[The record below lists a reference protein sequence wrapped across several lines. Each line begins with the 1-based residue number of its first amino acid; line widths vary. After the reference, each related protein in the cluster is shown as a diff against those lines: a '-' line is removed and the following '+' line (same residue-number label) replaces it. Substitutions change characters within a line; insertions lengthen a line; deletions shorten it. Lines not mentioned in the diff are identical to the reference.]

1 MSKNL
6 TLIIITYKRYDYLK
20 RLLFF
25 YKSFNVDF
33 KILVLDSSP
42 EDPEDNDLTKI
53 LCSNLVHWIRFD
65 SSIFFV
71 NKIQEACK
79 YITTEFCVL
88 CPDDDYI
95 FPNALEDSVEF
106 LRNNKNYSS
115 CHGLYFQHKYTRI
128 LNSIFISLEQIYLK
142 SSGAECE
149 NSEQRVSTY
158 LKGESILPFY
168 AVHNSNL
175 FSNIWTETSNI
186 VTDWGLSEIFPCIL
200 SLYAGK
206 MKVLNI
212 PYCTREPNSESWY
225 NHERYLQMYS
235 TEKVE
240 KVINS
245 LSGRFVKN
253 PEIKTLLYNYINID
267 DNNVKL
273 EKRNK
278 SIKALLFNLDT
289 KKKFNN
295 FYIKIK
301 IILNALIYNYKMYIG
316 HLNGEYLKKSL
327 LLIKTKDAKLSRVDY
342 SSQGV

>member
-1 MSKNL
+1 
-6 TLIIITYKRYDYLK
+6 
-20 RLLFF
+20 
-25 YKSFNVDF
+25 
-33 KILVLDSSP
+33 
-42 EDPEDNDLTKI
+42 
-53 LCSNLVHWIRFD
+53 
-65 SSIFFV
+65 
-71 NKIQEACK
+71 
-79 YITTEFCVL
+79 
-88 CPDDDYI
+88 
-95 FPNALEDSVEF
+95 
-106 LRNNKNYSS
+106 
-115 CHGLYFQHKYTRI
+115 
-128 LNSIFISLEQIYLK
+128 
-142 SSGAECE
+142 
-149 NSEQRVSTY
+149 
-158 LKGESILPFY
+158 
-168 AVHNSNL
+168 
-175 FSNIWTETSNI
+175 
-186 VTDWGLSEIFPCIL
+186 
-200 SLYAGK
+200 
-206 MKVLNI
+206 
-212 PYCTREPNSESWY
+212 
-225 NHERYLQMYS
+225 MYS